1 LLQKLTKLKPYKN
14 DDFID
19 CSPSS
24 TQVMPEKPTQSLE
37 EVTIR
42 FAGDSGDGMQLTGTQ
57 FTNTTAMLGNDLS
70 TLPDYPA
77 EIRAPAGTLFGV
89 SGFQIHFGS
98 TEINTPGDQCDVLV
112 AMNAAALKVNV
123 GSLVD
128 GGAIIVNTDGFN
140 DRNLKL
146 AGYTSSPLKD
156 GSISKYQV
164 FEVDITKL
172 TALALQDLGL
182 SSKLVDRSKNFFALG
197 MMYWMYNRPME
208 STIDWISSKFSSK
221 PEIKEANLRVLKAG
235 WNYGETTEIF
245 KVRYEVARAK
255 LPPGKYRNIT
265 GNQAT
270 AWGMMAAAKKARLD
284 LFLGSYPITPASD
297 ILHELSMYKHF
308 GVKTFQ
314 AEDEIAGVTS
324 ALGASFAGALG
335 VTTTSG
341 PGVALKTEALGL
353 AVMVEL
359 PLLVVNVQRGGPST
373 GLPTKTEQ
381 ADLLQALY
389 GRNGEAS
396 IPIVAASTP
405 AECFSMVFEACRIA
419 LKYMTPV
426 FFLSDGYLGNG
437 SEPWLIP
444 DFSKLPDIS
453 PTFRTEKDGFLP
465 YLRDEA
471 TLSRPWAIPGTPG
484 LEHRIGGLEKQHL
497 SGNVNYEPEN
507 HEFMVKLRTEKV
519 ERIANDIPLAEV
531 EGDKKGD
538 LLVVGW
544 GSTYGAI
551 RTAVMR
557 LRQNKKSV
565 SHLHLKHLNPLPKNV
580 GEILY
585 NFKHILVPEMNLGQL
600 VKVLRAKY
608 LVPAFSVNK
617 IQGLPFKASEIE
629 NKIVEILKG
638 AT

>member
-1 LLQKLTKLKPYKN
+1 
-14 DDFID
+14 
-19 CSPSS
+19 
-24 TQVMPEKPTQSLE
+24 MPEKTTQKLD

-57 FTNTTAMLGNDLS
+57 FTNTTALLGNDLS

-77 EIRAPAGTLFGV
+77 EIRAPQGTLFGV

-98 TEINTPGDQCDVLV
+98 KEINTPGDQCDVLV
-112 AMNAAALKVNV
+112 AMNAAALKVNL
-123 GSLVD
+123 GSLLD
-128 GGAIIVNTDGFN
+128 GGAIIANAEGFN

-146 AGYTSSPLKD
+146 AGYSANPLKD
-156 GSISKYQV
+156 GSLQKYSV
-164 FEVDITKL
+164 YEVDISKL
-172 TALALQDLGL
+172 TALALQDLNL
-182 SSKLVDRSKNFFALG
+182 SSKLIDRSKNFFALG
-197 MMYWMYNRPME
+197 MMYWMYNRPMD
-208 STIDWISSKFSSK
+208 STITWIQKKFGNK
-221 PEIKEANLRVLKAG
+221 PEIAEANLRVLKAG

-245 KVRYEVARAK
+245 NVRYQVGPAK

-270 AWGMMAAAKKARLD
+270 AWGFMAAAKKANLQ

-297 ILHELSMYKHF
+297 ILHELSMYKNF

-324 ALGASFAGALG
+324 AIGASFGGALG

-359 PLLVVNVQRGGPST
+359 PLVVCNVQRGGPST

-381 ADLLQALY
+381 ADLLQALF
-389 GRNGEAS
+389 GRNGEAP
-396 IPIVAASTP
+396 IPVLAASTP
-405 AECFSMVFEACRIA
+405 ADCFETVFEACRIA
-419 LKYMTPV
+419 LKFMTPV

-444 DFSKLPDIS
+444 DFDKLPGIE
-453 PTFRTEKDGFLP
+453 PKFRTDPEGFLP

-471 TLSRPWAIPGTPG
+471 TLARPWAIPGTPG
-484 LEHRIGGLEKQHL
+484 LEHRIGGLEKQNL
-497 SGNVNYEPEN
+497 SGNVSYDPQN
-507 HEFMVKLRTEKV
+507 HETMVKLRTEKV
-519 ERIANDIPLAEV
+519 ERVANDIPPAEV
-531 EGDKKGD
+531 DGPTEGE

-551 RTAVMR
+551 RSAIARVR
-557 LRQNKKSV
+557 DRGAKV
-565 SHLHLKHLNPLPKNV
+565 SYLHLRYLNPMPKNL

-585 NFKHILVPEMNLGQL
+585 KFKNILVPEMNLGQL
-600 VKVLRAKY
+600 SKVLRMKY
-608 LVPAFSVNK
+608 LVPTINMNK
-617 IQGLPFKASEIE
+617 VQGLPFKAIEIE
-629 NKIVEILKG
+629 KKIEEILKG
-638 AT
+638 AS

>member
-1 LLQKLTKLKPYKN
+1 
-14 DDFID
+14 
-19 CSPSS
+19 
-24 TQVMPEKPTQSLE
+24 MPEKTTQKLD

-57 FTNTTAMLGNDLS
+57 FTNTTALLGNDLS

-77 EIRAPAGTLFGV
+77 EIRAPQGTLFGV

-98 TEINTPGDQCDVLV
+98 KEINTPGDQCDVLV
-112 AMNAAALKVNV
+112 AMNAAALKVNL
-123 GSLVD
+123 GSLLD
-128 GGAIIVNTDGFN
+128 GGAIIANAEGFN

-146 AGYTSSPLKD
+146 AGYSANPLKD
-156 GSISKYQV
+156 GSLQKYSV
-164 FEVDITKL
+164 YEVDISKL
-172 TALALQDLGL
+172 TALALQDLNL
-182 SSKLVDRSKNFFALG
+182 SSKLIDRSKNFFALG
-197 MMYWMYNRPME
+197 MMYWMYNRPMD
-208 STIDWISSKFSSK
+208 STITWIQKKFGNK
-221 PEIKEANLRVLKAG
+221 PEIAEANLRVLKAG

-245 KVRYEVARAK
+245 NVRYQVGPAK

-270 AWGMMAAAKKARLD
+270 AWGFMAAAKKANLQ

-297 ILHELSMYKHF
+297 ILHELSMYKNF

-324 ALGASFAGALG
+324 AIGASFGGALG

-359 PLLVVNVQRGGPST
+359 PLVVCNVQRGGPST

-381 ADLLQALY
+381 ADLLQALF
-389 GRNGEAS
+389 GRNGEAP
-396 IPIVAASTP
+396 IPVLAAATP
-405 AECFSMVFEACRIA
+405 ADCFETVFEACRIA
-419 LKYMTPV
+419 LKFMTPV

-444 DFSKLPDIS
+444 DFDKLPGIE
-453 PTFRTEKDGFLP
+453 PKFRTDPEGFLP

-471 TLSRPWAIPGTPG
+471 TLARPWAIPGTPG
-484 LEHRIGGLEKQHL
+484 LEHRIGGLEKQNL
-497 SGNVNYEPEN
+497 SGNVSYDPQN
-507 HEFMVKLRTEKV
+507 HETMVKLRTEKV
-519 ERIANDIPLAEV
+519 ERVANDIPPAEV
-531 EGDKKGD
+531 DGPTEGE

-551 RTAVMR
+551 RSAIARVR
-557 LRQNKKSV
+557 DRGAKV
-565 SHLHLKHLNPLPKNV
+565 SYLHLRYLNPMPKNL

-585 NFKHILVPEMNLGQL
+585 KFKNILVPEMNLGQL
-600 VKVLRAKY
+600 SKVLRMKY
-608 LVPAFSVNK
+608 LVPTINMNK
-617 IQGLPFKASEIE
+617 VQGLPFKAIEIE
-629 NKIVEILKG
+629 KKIEEILKG
-638 AT
+638 AS